1 MAPSGGAIGGIMGGL
16 FGFVNLGAFCPLIA
30 FRHLASVAAKLGPG
44 IFGREGCAALRTY
57 HRP

>member
-1 MAPSGGAIGGIMGGL
+1 MAPSGGAIEGIMGGL

-30 FRHLASVAAKLGPG
+30 FRHLASVGTEFSPR